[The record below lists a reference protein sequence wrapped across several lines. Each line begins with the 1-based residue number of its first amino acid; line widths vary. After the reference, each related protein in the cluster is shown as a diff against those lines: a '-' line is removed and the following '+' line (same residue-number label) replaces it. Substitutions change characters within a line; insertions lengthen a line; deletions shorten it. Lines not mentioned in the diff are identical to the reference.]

1 MATAARK
8 GLVKQR
14 SLLPLEDHGPIEG
27 WMDEDV
33 ASAATQLFGGG
44 RGGRLVVDAREL
56 LMSTTEVIG
65 AEFGE
70 THLKTWMALVTMHV
84 AHGMPGEARVDSSAA
99 ELSKLIWGEDR
110 ERGGTQTKRLVRTLL
125 DLHDAKITV
134 PGYDLEKQE
143 PADGITLTHLFSEIY
158 VDATI
163 LKAFSEPDHGLNRA
177 DFGKVLGAKQRGTI
191 AWRMNRNYAER
202 LNEAALRRFDWTKA
216 QQLRGSALALWMLFT
231 SPRVPYRPV
240 LESREQL
247 ETVEVPLTAE
257 HCSALGVHAATPAAR
272 RRTLN
277 DAGRRVCAVDHSFKA
292 FEARGGH
299 GHDSFLRVVRERPLS
314 PPLAHPYEG
323 AAPQLRLVTA

>member
-1 MATAARK
+1 MPAATSK
-8 GLVKQR
+8 SLIKQR
-14 SLLPLEDHGPIEG
+14 SLLPLEDRGPIEG

-125 DLHDAKITV
+125 ELHDAKITV

-143 PADGITLTHLFSEIY
+143 PADGVTLTHLFSEIY

-163 LKAFSEPDHGLNRA
+163 LKAFSEPDHGLSRA
-177 DFGKVLGAKQRGTI
+177 EFGKVLGAKQRGTI

-216 QQLRGSALALWMLFT
+216 QQLRGPL
-231 SPRVPYRPV
+231 

-257 HCSALGVHAATPAAR
+257 HCRALGVHAGTPAAR

-314 PPLAHPYEG
+314 TPLAHPYEG
-323 AAPQLRLVTA
+323 APPQLRLVTA